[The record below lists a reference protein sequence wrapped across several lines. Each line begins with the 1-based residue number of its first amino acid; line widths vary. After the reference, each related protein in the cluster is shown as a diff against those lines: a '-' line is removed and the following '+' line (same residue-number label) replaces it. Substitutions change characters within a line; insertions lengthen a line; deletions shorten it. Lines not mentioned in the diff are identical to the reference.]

1 MSLGEPPTNRIGA
14 NPNHV
19 TGVAFRSSNRMPRS
33 RRRRGGSKLSLE
45 FSALVS
51 VPILLIVFFSIVFFH
66 WNFHRIV
73 TGSVYDDDIK
83 ESDLFIKVFHHFFVF
98 PFSSLHHSVLGFI
111 TFATVRQ
118 KKKLKYFFKEM
129 DSIILIVNHIKMDRN
144 LFVSSL
150 QFLVP
155 FWFLQVKR
163 PCYPSWSMVSH
174 LMKCLFNAISKT
186 CHTKLKRDCWLILIS
201 SFFSHLFFEQ
211 VEPLFTKRIK

>member
-1 MSLGEPPTNRIGA
+1 
-14 NPNHV
+14 
-19 TGVAFRSSNRMPRS
+19 
-33 RRRRGGSKLSLE
+33 
-45 FSALVS
+45 
-51 VPILLIVFFSIVFFH
+51 
-66 WNFHRIV
+66 
-73 TGSVYDDDIK
+73 
-83 ESDLFIKVFHHFFVF
+83 
-98 PFSSLHHSVLGFI
+98 
-111 TFATVRQ
+111 
-118 KKKLKYFFKEM
+118 M

-201 SFFSHLFFEQ
+201 SFFSHLFFWTSWTTIHETNQ
-211 VEPLFTKRIK
+211 INQPNNSLEVDFSCFRWFSFSFGPAQTSLKVPIFIKSIESIVWHITARKSFFFTTNVTRFQFELIFIRITYFLKWNCTVL